1 MFKNLT
7 DYGYQ
12 RNAKEAIG
20 FYLAYLFLI
29 IFSCGILG
37 GLIGMIT
44 QSGDFSLGVRVG
56 SILAVMAAIVLSF
69 LILKEKKSLD
79 NIGCI
84 LLAVISGV
92 LAFLAGGLGG
102 LIPVAYLTS
111 KPAKAS

>member
-29 IFSCGILG
+29 IFSCGMLG

-56 SILAVMAAIVLSF
+56 TIMAIMAAVVLSF

-79 NIGCI
+79 NIGCL
-84 LLAVISGV
+84 LLAIISAV
-92 LAFLAGGLGG
+92 LAFFSGGLGG